1 MVIFE
6 YWKLTIQEGLRA
18 LKKKKNS
25 QRTSQWGSKEK
36 HPNSSITL
44 KRHCL
49 Q

>member
-6 YWKLTIQEGLRA
+6 YWKLTIQEGLGA

-25 QRTSQWGSKEK
+25 QRTSQWGSIEK
-36 HPNSSITL
+36 HPNCKITK